1 MVRMP
6 RFLIPA
12 IIVLVA
18 LTLYCL
24 FELLLTSKHQVRSM
38 PKAVWFLVVLLLPL
52 VGPLLWLILGR
63 ARSSS
68 AARAEP
74 RMSAPDDDEEFLRTL
89 RVQRRQ
95 DQRKADLDRR
105 AEELDERERRL
116 REQGGTGRDDR
127 SGGADGTDGR
137 PGGAGR
143 ADPSGRNDDEDGPG
157 GAAAGDGTGPDAPAG
172 R

>member
-1 MVRMP
+1 MVCMP

-24 FELLLTSKHQVRSM
+24 FEVLLTQRHQVRSM

-52 VGPLLWLILGR
+52 VGPLLWLFLGR

-68 AARAEP
+68 AARTEP
-74 RMSAPDDDEEFLRTL
+74 RMSAPDDDEEFLRNL
-89 RVQRRQ
+89 RVQRDQ
-95 DQRKADLDRR
+95 DRRDADLDRR
-105 AEELDERERRL
+105 AKDLEERERRM
-116 REQGGTGRDDR
+116 REQRGEGGTGR
-127 SGGADGTDGR
+127 ADGDG
-137 PGGAGR
+137 GTGR
-143 ADPSGRNDDEDGPG
+143 ADGEDDID
-157 GAAAGDGTGPDAPAG
+157 PDSPAG

>member
-1 MVRMP
+1 MP

-12 IIVLVA
+12 IIVIVA

-24 FELLLTSKHQVRSM
+24 FELLLTPKHQVRSM

-63 ARSSS
+63 ARTAS
-68 AARAEP
+68 AAHAEP
-74 RMSAPDDDEEFLRTL
+74 RMSAPDDDEEFLRNL

-95 DQRKADLDRR
+95 DQREADLERR
-105 AEELDERERRL
+105 AKQLNERERRL
-116 REQGGTGRDDR
+116 RERPGSEGRTGD
-127 SGGADGTDGR
+127 GGADDHRDSGRTDGED
-137 PGGAGR
+137 GAGR
-143 ADPSGRNDDEDGPG
+143 TDGEGRPDGEDGPEET
-157 GAAAGDGTGPDAPAG
+157 GTDSPTA

>member
-24 FELLLTSKHQVRSM
+24 FELLLTPKHQVRSI

-52 VGPLLWLILGR
+52 VGPLLWLVLGR
-63 ARSSS
+63 ARQVG
-68 AARAEP
+68 AGRPEP
-74 RMSAPDDDEEFLRTL
+74 RMAAPDDDEEFLRNL

-95 DQRKADLDRR
+95 DQRDADLDRR

-116 REQGGTGRDDR
+116 RGSRSEEGTE
-127 SGGADGTDGR
+127 R
-137 PGGAGR
+137 PQDEHG
-143 ADPSGRNDDEDGPG
+143 EDGPDG
-157 GAAAGDGTGPDAPAG
+157 GTAPEPPAG

>member
-1 MVRMP
+1 MP

-12 IIVLVA
+12 IIVIVA

-24 FELLLTSKHQVRSM
+24 FELLLTPKHQVRSM

-63 ARSSS
+63 ARTAS
-68 AARAEP
+68 AAHAEP
-74 RMSAPDDDEEFLRTL
+74 RMSAPDDDEEFLRNL

-95 DQRKADLDRR
+95 DQREADLERR
-105 AEELDERERRL
+105 AKQLDERERRL
-116 REQGGTGRDDR
+116 RER
-127 SGGADGTDGR
+127 SGPEGRTGDDGADDHRGSGR
-137 PGGAGR
+137 P
-143 ADPSGRNDDEDGPG
+143 DSEDGPEET
-157 GAAAGDGTGPDAPAG
+157 GTDSPTA